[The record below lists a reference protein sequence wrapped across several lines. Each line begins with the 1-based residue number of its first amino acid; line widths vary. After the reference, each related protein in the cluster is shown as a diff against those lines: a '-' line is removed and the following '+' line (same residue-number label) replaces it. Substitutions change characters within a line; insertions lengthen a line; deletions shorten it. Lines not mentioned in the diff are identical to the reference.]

1 MVPSFYESVFKDET
15 LKNDLNHK
23 KKKMEETEEEALDKG
38 KKEIFSCNDF
48 PIIVALSL

>member
-1 MVPSFYESVFKDET
+1 MVPSFYESVFKDAT
-15 LKNDLNHK
+15 NKNDLNHK
-23 KKKMEETEEEALDKG
+23 KKMEETGEEALDKG